1 MDLGRAS
8 FGGWELGPPSAS
20 EMAPDLEMLPAP
32 QYIYPALQYLHKTAQ
47 YMRSGVHTIFAHA
60 PICVLT
66 IICSAGRAQD
76 LAGGDSG
83 AETDLGRSS
92 SSVPRQDIGRH
103 PAPGSHLLLPVANII
118 VFEKHC
124 KVSRILPCFDIPHNY
139 KDDHQN
145 HHVGLIHKLHGT
157 ETGSEYLCLL
167 VETKSCHWDMITLSH

>member
-1 MDLGRAS
+1 MGRAS
-8 FGGWELGPPSAS
+8 FGSWELGPPSAS

-92 SSVPRQDIGRH
+92 SSV
-103 PAPGSHLLLPVANII
+103 LLLLLLHPCPSAGYRSPPCTWHPPPAASRPYHCFLKTLQGLENSTFYINWEII
-118 VFEKHC
+118 KFALIFLGTI
-124 KVSRILPCFDIPHNY
+124 RI
-139 KDDHQN
+139 
-145 HHVGLIHKLHGT
+145 T
-157 ETGSEYLCLL
+157 
-167 VETKSCHWDMITLSH
+167 VETIVVV

>member
-1 MDLGRAS
+1 MYIFDLICSSFPTVKAPANVLLWNCHVEENLGRAS
-8 FGGWELGPPSAS
+8 FGSWELGPPSAS

-92 SSVPRQDIGRH
+92 SSV
-103 PAPGSHLLLPVANII
+103 LLLLLLHPCPSAGYRSPPCTWHPPPAVSRPYHS
-118 VFEKHC
+118 FWKHC
-124 KVSRILPCFDIPHNY
+124 KVSRILPSILT
-139 KDDHQN
+139 
-145 HHVGLIHKLHGT
+145 GKL
-157 ETGSEYLCLL
+157 
-167 VETKSCHWDMITLSH
+167 